1 MTLKNRFVPVVVLLA
16 TIGTLLA
23 LNPAPSATADEAPK
37 VSAFAPAKDLA
48 SQAEWYIKDLEKIV
62 ASEDEY
68 KDGGEKIAK
77 EANTLVVV
85 ALCLGLHDEDSKY
98 KESAGAVVKAAQDLA
113 AAKDY
118 ASAQKAVAAVKA
130 AAESK
135 SDVKLKWEKV
145 ATLPELMKQVPVI
158 NSKLKLNI
166 KGSKFASKAKDTAGY
181 TAVIAAIAQG
191 SMADTSATKGDDQ
204 VKQWKEFS
212 AAMRDDA
219 GAVNAAIHKGD
230 EEAAGKAMKKLA
242 QSCDDCH
249 DVFHKGDK

>member
-1 MTLKNRFVPVVVLLA
+1 MLLKNRFVPAVAFLVV
-16 TIGTLLA
+16 ICTLLV
-23 LNPAPSATADEAPK
+23 LPPASSAADDEAPK
-37 VSAFAPAKDLA
+37 VSTFAPAEDLA
-48 SQAEWYIKDLEKIV
+48 SQADWYIKDLEKIV

-85 ALCLGLHDEDSKY
+85 ALCLGLHDQDSKY
-98 KESAGAVVKAAQDLA
+98 KESAGALLKAAQELA
-113 AAKDY
+113 VTKDY
-118 ASAQKAVAAVKA
+118 AAAQKAVAAVKA

-135 SDVKLKWEKV
+135 SDAKLKWEKV
-145 ATLPELMKQVPVI
+145 AALPELMKQVPVI
-158 NSKLKLNI
+158 NSKLKLNV
-166 KGSKFASKAKDTAGY
+166 KGSKFTSKAKDTAGY

-191 SMADTSATKGDDQ
+191 SMADTSATKGADQ

-212 AAMRDDA
+212 TAMRDDA

-230 EEAAGKAMKKLA
+230 QEAADKAMKKLA

-249 DVFHKGDK
+249 DVFHQEGK

>member
-1 MTLKNRFVPVVVLLA
+1 MTLKNRVVPVVVFLA
-16 TIGTLLA
+16 VLGALLA
-23 LNPAPSATADEAPK
+23 LNPAPSSADDEAPK
-37 VSAFAPAKDLA
+37 VSTFAPAKDLA
-48 SQAEWYIKDLEKIV
+48 TQADWYIKDLEKIV

-68 KDGGEKIAK
+68 KDGAEKVAK

-85 ALCLGLHDEDSKY
+85 ALALGLHDEDSKY
-98 KESAGAVVKAAQDLA
+98 KESAGGLVKAAQELA
-113 AAKDY
+113 ATKDF

-145 ATLPELMKQVPVI
+145 ASLPELMKQVPVI

-166 KGSKFASKAKDTAGY
+166 KGSKFTSKAKDTAGY
-181 TAVIAAIAQG
+181 TAVMAAIAQG
-191 SMADTSATKGDDQ
+191 ALADTSATKGADQ
-204 VKQWKEFS
+204 EKQWKGFS
-212 AAMRDDA
+212 AAMRDNA

-230 EEAAGKAMKKLA
+230 EEAAGTSMKKLA

-249 DVFHKGDK
+249 DVFHKGEK

>member
-1 MTLKNRFVPVVVLLA
+1 MTLKNRFVPVVVFLVA
-16 TIGTLLA
+16 MGTLWA
-23 LNPAPSATADEAPK
+23 VKPASSAADDEAPK

-48 SQAEWYIKDLEKIV
+48 SQADWYIKDLDKIV

-68 KDGGEKIAK
+68 KDGAEKVAK

-98 KESAGAVVKAAQDLA
+98 KESAGAVVKAAQELA
-113 AAKDY
+113 ATKDF

-145 ATLPELMKQVPVI
+145 ASLPDLMKQVPVI

-166 KGSKFASKAKDTAGY
+166 KGSKFESKAKETAGY
-181 TAVIAAIAQG
+181 TAVMAAIAQA
-191 SMADTSATKGDDQ
+191 SIADTSATKGDDQ

-212 AAMRDDA
+212 AAMHNNA
-219 GAVNAAIHKGD
+219 GAVNGAIHKGD
-230 EEAAGKAMKKLA
+230 AEAANKAMKKLA

-249 DVFHKGDK
+249 DVFHKGEK